1 MTPEKDPLLEELEER
16 IYEGFLLYSRADED
30 FIEKLR
36 KKKEHLTDL

>member
-16 IYEGFLLYSRADED
+16 IYEGPVIFPPDED

-36 KKKEHLTDL
+36 KKKERLTDS

>member
-16 IYEGFLLYSRADED
+16 IYEGPVIFTPDED

-36 KKKEHLTDL
+36 KKKEHQTDL